1 METNPKYTSKSKVVF
16 DDSETNTDYHEL
28 LKFHLSQVSLERQKK
43 YEEEMSDEQP
53 HKDDV
58 IMASFLLILTRL
70 QAFFGVSI
78 VDFEQ
83 VNTDWDL
90 P

>member
-1 METNPKYTSKSKVVF
+1 
-16 DDSETNTDYHEL
+16 
-28 LKFHLSQVSLERQKK
+28 
-43 YEEEMSDEQP
+43 MSDEQP